1 MIHYYPVG
9 YECSRPMQTHFDSKQ
24 LCLFRTTCP
33 CPTGTLDSS
42 GKQIHFH
49 QEAVLLF
56 GVFDESKSWYSTG
69 GPHRAQDVKYTINGY
84 TNGSVPGWFDI
95 FHT

>member
-1 MIHYYPVG
+1 M
-9 YECSRPMQTHFDSKQ
+9 S
-24 LCLFRTTCP
+24 L
-33 CPTGTLDSS
+33 CPTGTLDDS
-42 GKQIHFH
+42 GNQIHFH

-56 GVFDESKSWYSTG
+56 GVFDENKSWYSTG
-69 GPHRAQDVKYTINGY
+69 GPEQAHNVKYTINGY

>member
-1 MIHYYPVG
+1 
-9 YECSRPMQTHFDSKQ
+9 
-24 LCLFRTTCP
+24 
-33 CPTGTLDSS
+33 
-42 GKQIHFH
+42 
-49 QEAVLLF
+49 LF